1 MNAQTTASLTNP
13 ERNQSVSV
21 LSVERM
27 KLLWLCLLVYLAGT
41 TVPTSWTVKPV
52 LNRMIDTNFYK
63 NTAIPILMISGD
75 RDELFP
81 VNKIEETFSMITNPQ
96 KELTFLEGDTHTSVI
111 WHAGPYI
118 EGWMSKISGNE

>member
-1 MNAQTTASLTNP
+1 MF
-13 ERNQSVSV
+13 
-21 LSVERM
+21 
-27 KLLWLCLLVYLAGT
+27 
-41 TVPTSWTVKPV
+41 
-52 LNRMIDTNFYK
+52 LNSNKRFANFYK

-96 KELTFLEGDTHTSVI
+96 KELTFLEGDTHTSII

-118 EGWMSKISGNE
+118 EGWMRKISGNE